1 MWGCWTNKV
10 GWNQWKPCWTNAPGN
25 VEQGAGSN
33 QQIDLCNSSDPSLI
47 VIRLLRRRI
56 IPILVFI
63 LVLILNLI
71 LLVILILIPLQS
83 WFWSSFSLILIL
95 IDSNLDMKPRWMFG
109 PAVCDIYNSIDV
121 HASTVSCFSYTIF
134 IRNSSNNIC
143 HNYSSNSN
151 HNFFLQCLSQ
161 FIMKLHFPI
170 HY

>member
-63 LVLILNLI
+63 LVLILILILNLI
-71 LLVILILIPLQS
+71 LVILIPLQS
-83 WFWSSFSLILIL
+83 WSWSSFWLILIL
-95 IDSNLDMKPRWMFG
+95 IDSNLDIKPRWMFG

-143 HNYSSNSN
+143 HNL
-151 HNFFLQCLSQ
+151 FKQ
-161 FIMKLHFPI
+161 
-170 HY
+170 